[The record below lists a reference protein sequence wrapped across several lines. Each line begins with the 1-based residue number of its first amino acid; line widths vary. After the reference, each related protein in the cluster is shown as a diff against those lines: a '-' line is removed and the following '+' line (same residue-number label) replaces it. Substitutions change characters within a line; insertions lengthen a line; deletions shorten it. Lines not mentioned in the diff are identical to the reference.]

1 MDLYQIVG
9 ISEYKEPDG
18 VANPALHALFN
29 DNSIR
34 QYMVVPN
41 EREAGITIREAMQKL
56 VQLDERQAKRMIV
69 TH

>member
-1 MDLYQIVG
+1 M
-9 ISEYKEPDG
+9 
-18 VANPALHALFN
+18 ANPALHALFN

-41 EREAGITIREAMQKL
+41 EREAGIAIREAMQKL
-56 VQLDERQAKRMIV
+56 VQLDERQPIRMIV